1 MDPSMTSQQRILVVG
16 KRNAG
21 KCRELVELL
30 AGLPVEVR
38 SLSDFEG
45 IGAHAETGTTFRENA
60 AAKALAYARAT
71 GHWCVADDSGLEVP
85 ALGNEPGLYSSRWAG
100 REGDDAANN
109 RKLMERI
116 AAVPRERRQARY
128 VCVAVLAS
136 PEEVLLQACGTC
148 EGVIT
153 DRPAGGGG
161 FGYDPYFFVPELG
174 KTMAELPPEAKHGLS
189 HRGKALRS
197 LVEQMR
203 RMGGL

>member
-1 MDPSMTSQQRILVVG
+1 MTSRRRILVVG
-16 KRNAG
+16 TRNAG

-38 SLSDFEG
+38 SLTDYEG
-45 IGAHAETGTTFRENA
+45 IAPHEETGTTFRENA

-71 GHWCVADDSGLEVP
+71 GQWCVADDSGLEVP

-116 AAVPRERRQARY
+116 AAGPPERRQARY

-136 PEEVLLQACGTC
+136 PEKVLLESCGTC
-148 EGVIT
+148 EGMIT
-153 DRPAGGGG
+153 DRPAGEGG
-161 FGYDPYFFVPELG
+161 FGYDPYFWVPELG
-174 KTMAELPPEAKHGLS
+174 KTMAELPPEVKHALS
-189 HRGKALRS
+189 HRGKALRA
-197 LVEQMR
+197 LADQMR
-203 RMGGL
+203 RMIGL